1 MSTRLV
7 PLSVTASAAAAAL
20 ALILVGCSSPSS
32 APGGEAPAVE
42 APAAEAPTA
51 EEPAAEEPAV
61 PGLNTPVVS
70 GTFEF
75 TALGVTDL
83 GTTIGTEPL
92 STTAQGTF
100 LQVDLKVANIGAEGE
115 MFLVNYVKLV
125 DAEGRTFD
133 ADSMAAVYLDSS
145 AGTWVAS
152 INPGNAVQGPVI
164 FDVPAGT
171 QAASIQ
177 VTDSLFSTGETIAL
191 R

>member
-7 PLSVTASAAAAAL
+7 PLSVTATAALAAL
-20 ALILVGCSSPSS
+20 ALALVGCSSPSS
-32 APGGEAPAVE
+32 TPTGDAPAAE
-42 APAAEAPTA
+42 APAAEAP
-51 EEPAAEEPAV
+51 AAEAPAV
-61 PGLNTPVVS
+61 PGLNTPVTS

-83 GTTIGTEPL
+83 GTTIGTDPL

-100 LQVDLKVANIGAEGE
+100 LQVDLKVANIGTEGE

-152 INPGNAVQGPVI
+152 INPGNAVQGPVV

-191 R
+191 H